1 MKKVIITAAQP
12 ERLKVVGFLLQ
23 LAGWNVKVHEEL
35 ADAVDYLKNS
45 DKNEIFYDLFI
56 VVDYLALG
64 VDKPERLAGA
74 RYLDVLN
81 TLKSP
86 VPLVVASLGVEEN
99 EKQQMVCQY
108 GSEID
113 FCSTESLVAYVET
126 SYC

>member
-1 MKKVIITAAQP
+1 MKKVIITAAKP

-23 LAGWNVKVHEEL
+23 LAGWNVKVYEEL
-35 ADAVDYLKNS
+35 PDAVNYLKNS
-45 DKNEIFYDLFI
+45 ANNEDFYDLFI

-81 TLKSP
+81 TLKNP
-86 VPLVVASLGVEEN
+86 VPLVVASFGVEKI
-99 EKQQMVCQY
+99 EKKQLVCQY
-108 GSEID
+108 GNEID

-126 SYC
+126 TYC